1 MMASLERE
9 REPQQETWMTSL
21 WDSITS
27 LFQSSET
34 QEVRSEWDRTM
45 EQRTYQ
51 PAWRPP
57 VQQVMSR
64 QETVKKPIYSPT
76 QRVTM
81 TQECVLEQRNLE
93 LISTLKR
100 TTDPTEFATVVRK
113 GAQMDLT
120 CLQAV
125 PEALKK
131 LNINIPN
138 LAIHVSSDTSKTY
151 KCGSDTEGV
160 TIELDL
166 RNNHFELLGG
176 ANLYQKPRG
185 KVGSNDCLFESL
197 AQAIPQL
204 LDVPASEFRQKLAD
218 CIESNPEIR
227 QYIQL
232 GKHQSLLESGL
243 YGGNIRG
250 RSTDRDGSRS
260 RRSRS
265 RSLSVHD
272 DPEEETSTL
281 EHLLTRFYGIFD
293 VAGVVQGVAERAR
306 INRNEVL
313 RGGRSQHQDRHS
325 SDVRLH
331 ASHVIRIQITDGATN
346 QLSESNTALYTYLT
360 TQIGYTELV
369 ETWANKWGGIGKDID
384 ELQALLLKL
393 LESVDFSHDSPRMMP
408 NVSFRYLQNTVDEL
422 NELLRRI
429 DPNATAITLPDQGFW
444 ASLFGDN
451 VITANT
457 IVGICKD
464 SFITVLN
471 KWLKIDRKHF
481 MNEDSIKNVLK
492 QVLKIIKN
500 TSLSKLLQL
509 GRKAFKKVLQLLL
522 TKQKCDNGRNDRQDK
537 DKDDEDGENKSS
549 SGNKAKNGAIWS
561 SVKETVQ
568 QEASRNNV
576 NPSSFLKTAGLIV
589 LGVAL
594 VAAIAFAAYMLFP
607 YVIKLFTVVETVTI
621 IETITVVA
629 G

>member
-1 MMASLERE
+1 MLQASLEQE
-9 REPQQETWMTSL
+9 REPQQAIRMTSL

-27 LFQSSET
+27 LFQSSGT

-45 EQRTYQ
+45 
-51 PAWRPP
+51 
-57 VQQVMSR
+57 
-64 QETVKKPIYSPT
+64 
-76 QRVTM
+76 
-81 TQECVLEQRNLE
+81 EQRNLE

-138 LAIHVSSDTSKTY
+138 LAIYVLGDTSKTY
-151 KCGSDTEGV
+151 KCGSSTKGV
-160 TIELDL
+160 SIDLDL
-166 RNNHFELLGG
+166 RNNHFELHCG
-176 ANLYQKPRG
+176 ANLNQKPRG

-204 LDVPASEFRQKLAD
+204 LDVPASEFH
-218 CIESNPEIR
+218 S
-227 QYIQL
+227 
-232 GKHQSLLESGL
+232 
-243 YGGNIRG
+243 GNIRG

-408 NVSFRYLQNTVDEL
+408 NVSLKYLQNTVDEL

-429 DPNATAITLPDQGFW
+429 DPYATAITLTDQGFW

-451 VITANT
+451 VITADT

-471 KWLKIDRKHF
+471 KWLRIDRKHF
-481 MNEDSIKNVLK
+481 MNEDSIKNVLE

-500 TSLSKLLQL
+500 TNLSKLLQL
-509 GRKAFKKVLQLLL
+509 GRKAFKKLLQLLL
-522 TKQKCDNGRNDRQDK
+522 TKQKCDNGKNDRQDK

-568 QEASRNNV
+568 QEARCNNV
-576 NPSSFLKTAGLIV
+576 NPSSFLKIAGWIL

-594 VAAIAFAAYMLFP
+594 VTAIAFAIYMVVPCIINL
-607 YVIKLFTVVETVTI
+607 ITVVDTVTI
-621 IETITVVA
+621 VKTIIVVA